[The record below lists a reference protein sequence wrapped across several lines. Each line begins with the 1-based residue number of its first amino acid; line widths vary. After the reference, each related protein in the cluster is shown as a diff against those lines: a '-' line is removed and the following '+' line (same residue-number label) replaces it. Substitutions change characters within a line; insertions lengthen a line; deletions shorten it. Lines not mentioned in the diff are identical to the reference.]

1 MPLSKDTN
9 NNTIQGFSPT
19 KVVTFTGGSTVDVSG
34 YAAIRVSAPAEVY
47 YNTDSA
53 LKVTIPIGVTV
64 TQNIQ
69 SITFTTTTN
78 VEVMI

>member
-1 MPLSKDTN
+1 MPLNEDRN
-9 NNTIQGFSPT
+9 GAVIQGFAPT
-19 KVVTFTGGSTVDVSG
+19 KVVTFTGGTTTDVSE
-34 YAAIRVSAPAEVY
+34 YSAIRVSAPAEVY

-69 SITFTTTTN
+69 SITFTSTTN

>member
-1 MPLSKDTN
+1 MPLNEDRN
-9 NNTIQGFSPT
+9 GAVIQGFAPT
-19 KVVTFTGGSTVDVSG
+19 KVVTFTGGSTTDVSA
-34 YAAIRVSAPAEVY
+34 YSAIRVSVPAEVY
-47 YNTDSA
+47 YNTNSS

>member
-19 KVVTFTGGSTVDVSG
+19 KVVTFTGGASTNVENYS
-34 YAAIRVSAPAEVY
+34 AIRVSAPAEVY

-64 TQNIQ
+64 TQNVET
-69 SITFTTTTN
+69 ITFTSTTN
-78 VEVMI
+78 VEVML

>member
-19 KVVTFTGGSTVDVSG
+19 KVVTFTGGAKTSVADYS
-34 YAAIRVSAPAEVY
+34 AIRVAVPAEVY
-47 YNTDSA
+47 YNDDSA